1 MIQAQ
6 AGHAAINAFDCCN
19 GELQIGPYSISRLA
33 QRLGQT
39 PFYAYDR
46 AAITQ
51 RVQQL
56 RQQLPSA
63 LALHYAIKANPLP
76 AVVQWLATLVD
87 GFDVASIDEMQ
98 LALDT
103 PLPAQQIS
111 LAGPAKTAAALRQA
125 IAAGVTLHIESL
137 QELET
142 LAQQSQALGIA
153 ARVAI
158 RINPRFELKR
168 SGMKMGGGAK
178 PFGIDEEQVP
188 AVLLRL
194 AVLDVLFEGFHIY
207 SGSQILNA
215 EVLIEA
221 QRQSLALAVA
231 LAPHCPVPPRRIN
244 IGGGLGIPYFAGEQA
259 LNLAPIADALAEALA
274 HTAQTLP
281 DAKVVMELGRYLVGE
296 AGVFVTRV
304 VDIKISRGQTFLVT
318 DGGLNHHLAASGNF
332 GQVIRK
338 NYPVAIATKLNTTP
352 SDTVTIV
359 GPLCT
364 PLDVLADAVLLPTA
378 DVGDLVAVFQ
388 SGAYGYSA
396 SPHGFLSQTPALQ
409 ALV

>member
-1 MIQAQ
+1 MIQPQ
-6 AGHAAINAFDCCN
+6 PGHAAINAFGCCN
-19 GELQIGPYSISRLA
+19 GALQIGDYPINRLA

-39 PFYAYDR
+39 PFYAYER
-46 AAITQ
+46 AAIVQ
-51 RVQQL
+51 RLQQL
-56 RQQLPSA
+56 RQQLPPA
-63 LALHYAIKANPLP
+63 LQLHYAIKANPLP
-76 AVVQWLATLVD
+76 ALVQLMATLVD

-103 PLPAQQIS
+103 PLPAQHIS
-111 LAGPAKTAAALRQA
+111 LAGPAKTAAMLRQA
-125 IAAGVTLHIESL
+125 IAAGVTLHVESL
-137 QELET
+137 HELET

-178 PFGIDEEQVP
+178 PFGIDEECVP
-188 AVLLRL
+188 AALQRL
-194 AVLDVLFEGFHIY
+194 AALGLAFEGFHIY

-231 LAPHCPVPPRRIN
+231 LSRHCPVPPRRIN
-244 IGGGLGIPYFAGEQA
+244 IGGGLGIAYFAGEQP
-259 LNLAPIADALAEALA
+259 LTLAPIAVALAESLA
-274 HTAQTLP
+274 QTARTLP
-281 DAKVVMELGRYLVGE
+281 DAEVVLELGRYLVGE

-304 VDIKISRGQTFLVT
+304 VDKKVSRGTTFLVT

-338 NYPVAIATKLNTTP
+338 NYPVALANKLNAPATE
-352 SDTVTIV
+352 TVTIV

-364 PLDVLADAVLLPTA
+364 PLDVLADDVTLPA
-378 DVGDLVAVFQ
+378 AEIGDLVAVFQ

-396 SPHGFLSQTPALQ
+396 SPHGFLSQPQALQ